1 MDEVRTLARAGEQ
14 VGRALGTGIHVVRKR
29 AERAGA
35 DGLKATKRASRRAE
49 KKLAKRGLTPHQ
61 LAQSVAGTA
70 EEFSQEIG
78 KRGRR
83 ARKELAKATKQAQ
96 KDLGRRG
103 RKAKKRLADR
113 LDPKPKRR
121 KWPFAVLLLGA
132 AGAVAAVLLARRPQE
147 VKPVVEENEDK
158 SEERPAGSPS
168 DNGHRPAAA
177 RQK

>member
-29 AERAGA
+29 AEQAGA
-35 DGLKATKRASRRAE
+35 EGLKATKRASRRAE
-49 KKLAKRGLTPHQ
+49 KKLAKRGLTPQQ
-61 LAQSVAGTA
+61 LAHSVAGTA
-70 EEFSQEIG
+70 EEFSQELG
-78 KRGRR
+78 KRGRK

-103 RKAKKRLADR
+103 RKAKKRLAAR

-132 AGAVAAVLLARRPQE
+132 AGAVAAVVLARRPQE
-147 VKPVVEENEDK
+147 VKPVVEEEERDR
-158 SEERPAGSPS
+158 EERPVGSPS
-168 DNGHRPAAA
+168 DNGHRPETA